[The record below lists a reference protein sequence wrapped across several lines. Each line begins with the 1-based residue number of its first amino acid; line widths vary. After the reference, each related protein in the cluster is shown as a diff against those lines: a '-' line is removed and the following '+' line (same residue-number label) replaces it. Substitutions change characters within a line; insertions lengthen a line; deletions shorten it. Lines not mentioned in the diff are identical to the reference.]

1 VRVPGRSRLTTNLD
15 IVTAD
20 VRDRDRDRYLS
31 VLYAPEAVRPALLA
45 LHGLDLELG
54 QVVAGTTDA
63 MIGEI
68 RLAWW
73 REALEGLDAGRVP
86 AQPLLALIAAE
97 VLPRGIAG
105 CELAGL
111 EDRWIGLIGADDV
124 PAAHVAGAGLL
135 FALIARL
142 LGGDARVA
150 GRLGE
155 AWVLGEADAL
165 PKIPVPLRP
174 LLGLARLSVR
184 DADRARAGLPR
195 EVRGN
200 LARQWRLLRA
210 IALGR

>member
-1 VRVPGRSRLTTNLD
+1 MRVPGRSRLTTNFD

-45 LHGLDLELG
+45 LHGLDVELG

-86 AQPLLALIAAE
+86 AQPLLGLIAAE

-124 PAAHVAGAGLL
+124 PAADCCS
-135 FALIARL
+135 R
-142 LGGDARVA
+142 
-150 GRLGE
+150 
-155 AWVLGEADAL
+155 
-165 PKIPVPLRP
+165 
-174 LLGLARLSVR
+174 
-184 DADRARAGLPR
+184 
-195 EVRGN
+195 
-200 LARQWRLLRA
+200 
-210 IALGR
+210 